1 MKPSEYL
8 AGNVLKWSLPVVSGR
23 PGPDA
28 PALKRLMLPQGELA
42 QIHDSDDGIR
52 YLAFI
57 EVRVG
62 SDRGNH
68 YHKVKEEWVY
78 VMQGKVLVVVQ
89 DIETSARASVPLE
102 KGDLLFIQTGIA
114 HVLRPVESGQA
125 LEFSRARFD
134 ATDIYP
140 FPLT

>member
-1 MKPSEYL
+1 MKSSEYL

-89 DIETSARASVPLE
+89 DIQTNARASVPLE
-102 KGDLLFIQTGIA
+102 RGDLLFIQTRIA

>member
-8 AGNVLKWSLPVVSGR
+8 AGNVLKWSLLVVSGR

-89 DIETSARASVPLE
+89 DIETNARASVPLE
-102 KGDLLFIQTGIA
+102 KGDLLFIQTRIA

-125 LEFSRARFD
+125 LEFSQARFD
-134 ATDIYP
+134 ATDVYP